1 MEFINREPIIYVV
14 SGKAR
19 SGKNSVCEII
29 KNHYN
34 DLKVIN
40 LAYADTLKDYAMK
53 ITSWDGSE
61 ETKPRELLQNLGVE
75 LIKTH
80 IDDSMLVRR
89 MVEDIKVYS
98 YFYDV
103 ITISDARFPNEID
116 IIKDNFS
123 NVISIRVLRDEKNDL
138 TENRHMDLF
147 FRKEYR
153 QPDRQVQTAVTVG
166 LWVGNVVL
174 LCDYLNIRLIF

>member
-1 MEFINREPIIYVV
+1 MEFINKEPIIYVV

-40 LAYADTLKDYAMK
+40 LAYADTLKDYVMK

-138 TENRHMDLF
+138 TEKQNKHATEIAMNDYSNYDYVINNNDTLENLEKEV
-147 FRKEYR
+147 RK
-153 QPDRQVQTAVTVG
+153 
-166 LWVGNVVL
+166 
-174 LCDYLNIRLIF
+174 CIK

>member
-1 MEFINREPIIYVV
+1 MEFINKEPIIYVV

-53 ITSWDGSE
+53 ITSGDGSE

-116 IIKDNFS
+116 TIKDNFS
-123 NVISIRVLRDEKNDL
+123 NVISIRVLRDGKNDL
-138 TENRHMDLF
+138 TKKKKKHATEIAMNDYSNYDYVINNNDTLENLE
-147 FRKEYR
+147 KE
-153 QPDRQVQTAVTVG
+153 VIK
-166 LWVGNVVL
+166 
-174 LCDYLNIRLIF
+174 CIK

>member
-29 KNHYN
+29 KNHYK

-75 LIKTH
+75 LIKTY

-138 TENRHMDLF
+138 TEKQNKHATEISMNDYSNYDYVINNNDTLENLEKEV
-147 FRKEYR
+147 RK
-153 QPDRQVQTAVTVG
+153 
-166 LWVGNVVL
+166 
-174 LCDYLNIRLIF
+174 CIK

>member
-1 MEFINREPIIYVV
+1 MKVYLI
-14 SGKAR
+14 SGPAR
-19 SGKNSVCEII
+19 NGK
-29 KNHYN
+29 
-34 DLKVIN
+34 
-40 LAYADTLKDYAMK
+40 DTIGDFLEKDYKEMGYKVCRTQIAKYLKMYIK
-53 ITSWDGSE
+53 DYFGWDGSE

-116 IIKDNFS
+116 TIKNNFS
-123 NVISIRVLRDEKNDL
+123 KVISIRVLRAEKNDL
-138 TENRHMDLF
+138 TEKQNKHATEIAMNDYSNYDYVINNNDTLENLEKEV
-147 FRKEYR
+147 RK
-153 QPDRQVQTAVTVG
+153 
-166 LWVGNVVL
+166 
-174 LCDYLNIRLIF
+174 CIK

>member
-1 MEFINREPIIYVV
+1 
-14 SGKAR
+14 
-19 SGKNSVCEII
+19 
-29 KNHYN
+29 
-34 DLKVIN
+34 
-40 LAYADTLKDYAMK
+40 MK

-116 IIKDNFS
+116 TIKNNFS
-123 NVISIRVLRDEKNDL
+123 KVISIRVLRDEKNDL
-138 TENRHMDLF
+138 TEKQNKHATEIAMNDYSNYDYVINNNDTLENLE
-147 FRKEYR
+147 KE
-153 QPDRQVQTAVTVG
+153 VIK
-166 LWVGNVVL
+166 
-174 LCDYLNIRLIF
+174 CIK